1 MKNNKC
7 IKIIIIVIL
16 ILILF
21 IILSIKKNNNYER
34 KVTNIAKENNNL
46 LSMMLETS
54 AGSGE
59 YQKTSASAWPTEGYT
74 FNENLSKCENGSTL
88 SWDNEKNIVVVS
100 GNMSDKCYVYFDAKS
115 PYYLEIGTKLT
126 TTYIDCWVTKECKIT
141 YYGNKPQHTLYVM
154 YYFNEITLDVIE
166 EILESYYVVSSV
178 GGISQPTNL
187 EKGYAIHDNYYLV

>member
-1 MKNNKC
+1 
-7 IKIIIIVIL
+7 
-16 ILILF
+16 
-21 IILSIKKNNNYER
+21 
-34 KVTNIAKENNNL
+34 
-46 LSMMLETS
+46 MLETEV
-54 AGSGE
+54 GSGNYE
-59 YQKTSASAWPTEGYT
+59 MTTRDSWPTEGYI

-187 EKGYAIHDNYYLV
+187 EKGYAIHDNYYLVASTEGSTEEYNRRYKIAIKGGYENLCVNNKEVVDCQNENWMN